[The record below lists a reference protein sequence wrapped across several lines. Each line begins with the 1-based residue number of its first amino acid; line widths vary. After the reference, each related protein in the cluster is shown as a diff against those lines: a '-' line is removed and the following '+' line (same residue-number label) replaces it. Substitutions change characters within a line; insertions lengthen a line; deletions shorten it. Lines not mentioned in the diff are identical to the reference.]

1 MPSLILHR
9 MDSEWISSS
18 PAQLITSTDTQ
29 QFIGDDGVSNHLIA
43 SSDAMGSQITFEPT
57 TPVDLREFEE
67 IRFWIRSSR
76 LADGSSQH
84 PFYLEFAYQDSD
96 DGPEEEHRWFVP
108 VNRSNAWEE
117 RRIGIENDRRSAVT
131 SFQLRC
137 LANLSFTCNLDDL
150 IAVREDMLL
159 DLEQA
164 LLEQIDTQGIQLIRD
179 DVALSQAA
187 SPGDVQLVLPFTPD
201 FAVDNRILVQG
212 GSEGD
217 EIHTVIEVTH
227 DSDGDSTTLG
237 LDPESPLRGA
247 FAADAATVSIVVPS
261 IVETSSATTSLP
273 SPSVVLTLLDVQ
285 EDLERTG
292 YPIQRDSFRPRGEL
306 TVCSTRASA
315 RAYLV
320 EYQLV
325 VFAPQRQQQLAI
337 YRWLLQ
343 RLSINIGLPINGS
356 QAPVWI
362 LPPLEADDRQLG
374 ILTTVRVRI
383 GTRLEIALRQEQ
395 PWAQQV
401 GIYAAQIDAPLEQEG
416 IVLNF
421 QNLSTG

>member
-1 MPSLILHR
+1 
-9 MDSEWISSS
+9 MDSEWISSN
-18 PAQLITSTDTQ
+18 PAQLVTSTDTQ
-29 QFIGDDGVSNHLIA
+29 QFVGDDGISNRLVA
-43 SSDAMGSQITFEPT
+43 SSDALGSQITF
-57 TPVDLREFEE
+57 TPDAPIDLEAFEE

-76 LADGSSQH
+76 QANGSSQH
-84 PFYLEFAYQDSD
+84 PFYLEFAYQDSGD
-96 DGPEEEHRWFVP
+96 APEEEHRWLVP
-108 VNRSNAWEE
+108 VNRSNTWEE
-117 RRIGIENDRRSAVT
+117 RRIGVENDRRSAVT
-131 SFQLRC
+131 GFQLRC
-137 LANLSFTCNLDDL
+137 LTNLPFTCNIDDL
-150 IAVREDMLL
+150 LTVREDMLL

-164 LLEQIDTQGIQLIRD
+164 LLQQIDTQGIQLIRD
-179 DVALSQAA
+179 DIPLSQAA

-217 EIHTVIEVTH
+217 EIHTVIGVTH
-227 DSDGDSTTLG
+227 DSAGDSTTLE
-237 LDPESPLRGA
+237 LDPESPLRGVL
-247 FAADAATVSIVVPS
+247 AADIATVSITVPS
-261 IVETSSATTSLP
+261 IVETSSVVTSPP

-292 YPIQRDSFRPRGEL
+292 YALQRDSFRQRGDL
-306 TVCSTRASA
+306 TVCSTRAAA

-325 VFAPQRQQQLAI
+325 VLAPQRQQQLAI

-343 RLSINIGLPINGS
+343 RLSIDIGLPINGS
-356 QAPVWI
+356 NAPVWV

-383 GTRLEIALRQEQ
+383 GTRLETAQRQEQ

-401 GIYAAQIDAPLEQEG
+401 GIYTAQTNAPLEQEG

>member
-9 MDSEWISSS
+9 MDSEWISSN
-18 PAQLITSTDTQ
+18 PAQLSTATDTQ
-29 QFIGDDGVSNHLIA
+29 QFIGEDGISNRLVA
-43 SSDAMGSQITFEPT
+43 NSDALGSQITFQPAV
-57 TPVDLREFEE
+57 PVDLREFEE

-76 LADGSSQH
+76 QADGSSQY
-84 PFYLEFAYQDSD
+84 PFYLEFAYQDSGD
-96 DGPEEEHRWFVP
+96 APDEEHRWFVP

-131 SFQLRC
+131 GFQLRC
-137 LANLSFTCNLDDL
+137 LTNLSFTGNIDNL

-164 LLEQIDTQGIQLIRD
+164 LLQQINTQGIQLIPNE
-179 DVALSQAA
+179 VALSQAA
-187 SPGDVQLVLPFTPD
+187 NPGDVQLVLPFTLD
-201 FAVDNRILVQG
+201 FAVDNQVLVRG

-217 EIHTVIEVTH
+217 EPHTVIGVTH
-227 DSDGDSTTLG
+227 DAVGDSTTLE
-237 LDPESPLRGA
+237 LDPENPLRGA
-247 FAADAATVSIVVPS
+247 FAAGVATVSIVVPS
-261 IVETSSATTSLP
+261 IVETSSVPTSPP

-292 YPIQRDSFRPRGEL
+292 YAPQRDSFRPRGDL
-306 TVCSTRASA
+306 TVCSTRTAA

-325 VFAPQRQQQLAI
+325 VLAPQRQQQLAI

-343 RLSINIGLPINGS
+343 RLSIDIGLPIHGS
-356 QAPVWI
+356 NAPVWI

-383 GTRLEIALRQEQ
+383 GTRLETASRQEQ

-401 GIYAAQIDAPLEQEG
+401 GIYAAQLSAPLEQEG
-416 IVLNF
+416 ITLTF